1 MYQQGVLSARNGHR
15 FIKLRRTRRQK
26 SIVRIAPDPSLSRLN
41 RTDQRVVCLLHMSMH
56 VLVLG
61 CIAAAHVSTDQA
73 HAQVGPAIAK
83 VNTILADIRAGLAD
97 LDQVQ
102 M

>member
-1 MYQQGVLSARNGHR
+1 MIC
-15 FIKLRRTRRQK
+15 F
-26 SIVRIAPDPSLSRLN
+26 
-41 RTDQRVVCLLHMSMH
+41 LHMSMH

-61 CIAAAHVSTDQA
+61 CIVAAHVTTDQA

-83 VNTILADIRAGLAD
+83 VNTILADIRAGLAN

>member
-1 MYQQGVLSARNGHR
+1 MPV
-15 FIKLRRTRRQK
+15 
-26 SIVRIAPDPSLSRLN
+26 
-41 RTDQRVVCLLHMSMH
+41 HM
-56 VLVLG
+56 LVLG
-61 CIAAAHVSTDQA
+61 GIAAAYITTDQA